1 MYKKPSRIVNDESPC
16 SSYAK
21 NRKNSKRPTFIEQTQ
36 YYILGGLPILAKKS
50 NNSEKLMIFALGG
63 VGEIGKNMYV
73 VQYDDDI
80 VVVDAGLKFPEE
92 DMLGIDLVIPDIS
105 YLTENRDKVRG
116 IIVTHGHED
125 HIGGLPYV
133 LKHLNVPLYAT
144 KLTLGLIEN
153 KLREA
158 NLLGET
164 KRILINADSELK
176 LGSTLTATFFK
187 TNHSI
192 PDSVGV
198 CIDTPEGNVVHT
210 GDFKFD
216 HTPVNDQFAD
226 LQRMAEIG
234 QKGVLALL
242 SDSTNAEKPG
252 FTPSEKSV
260 GIVLEDIFRKA
271 RQRVV
276 VATFA
281 SNVHRIQQ
289 VVNAADAT
297 GRKIVVVGRSMVN
310 VVSIA
315 SELGYLEIPEGMI
328 IEPEE
333 INRIGADRVA
343 ILCTGSQGEPMSA
356 LSRMAR
362 STHRKV
368 DILPG
373 DTVIIAAT
381 PVPGNEKYVGR
392 TIDAL
397 FRLGAE
403 VIYSG
408 SNKGVHVSG
417 HGSQEEL
424 KLMLNLM
431 RPKFF
436 IPIHGEYRMLRK
448 HAQLGESV
456 GVDPDNIFLVDIG
469 DVVEIHNG
477 EARKAGK
484 VPSGNV
490 LIDGL
495 GVGDVGNIV
504 LRDRKLLSQDGILV
518 VVVTLSKQDGR
529 IVSGPDIISRGF
541 VYVRE
546 SEGLLDEAN
555 RVVTSTLQRL
565 MSENV
570 NEWASLKSGVKDS
583 LGRFLFDQT
592 RRRPMILPIIMEV

>member
-1 MYKKPSRIVNDESPC
+1 MSKKNNND
-16 SSYAK
+16 
-21 NRKNSKRPTFIEQTQ
+21 
-36 YYILGGLPILAKKS
+36 
-50 NNSEKLMIFALGG
+50 KLTIFALGG

-73 VQYDDDI
+73 VQYGADI

-92 DMLGIDLVIPDIS
+92 DMLGIDIVIPDIS

-116 IIVTHGHED
+116 IVLTHGHED

-133 LKHLNVPLYAT
+133 LKNLNVPVYGT
-144 KLTLGLIEN
+144 RLTLGLVEN
-153 KLREA
+153 KLKEA
-158 NLLGET
+158 NLLGDT
-164 KRILINADSELK
+164 KRILINEDSEIQLGNSLK
-176 LGSTLTATFFK
+176 ATFFR

-198 CIDTPEGNVVHT
+198 CIETPEGNVVHT

-216 HTPVNDQFAD
+216 HTPVNGQFAN
-226 LQRMAEIG
+226 LHRMAEIG

-252 FTPSEKSV
+252 FTPSEKNV

-271 RQRVV
+271 EQRVV

-289 VVNAADAT
+289 VVNAAEST
-297 GRKIVVVGRSMVN
+297 GRKITVIGRSMVN

-315 SELGYLEIPEGMI
+315 SELGYLNVPDGML

-333 INRIGADRVA
+333 MNRMAGNRVVV
-343 ILCTGSQGEPMSA
+343 LCTGSQGEPMSA
-356 LSRMAR
+356 LTRMAR
-362 STHRKV
+362 SSHRKV

-392 TIDAL
+392 TIDEL
-397 FRLGAE
+397 FRLGAN

-408 SNKGVHVSG
+408 SNSGVHVSG

-431 RPKFF
+431 KPKYF
-436 IPIHGEYRMLRK
+436 IPIHGEFRMQRK
-448 HAQLGESV
+448 HALLAESV
-456 GVDPDNIFLVDIG
+456 GVEPQNIFITEIG
-469 DVVEIHNG
+469 EIVEIQG
-477 EARKAGK
+477 GAARKAGK
-484 VPSGNV
+484 VTAGNV

-518 VVVTLSKQDGR
+518 VVVTLSKQNGA

-555 RVVTSTLQRL
+555 RIVSSTLQRL
-565 MSENV
+565 MSEKV
-570 NEWASLKSGVKDS
+570 NEWASLKTSVKDS
-583 LGRFLFDQT
+583 LGRFLYEQT

>member
-1 MYKKPSRIVNDESPC
+1 LSKKNNND
-16 SSYAK
+16 
-21 NRKNSKRPTFIEQTQ
+21 
-36 YYILGGLPILAKKS
+36 
-50 NNSEKLMIFALGG
+50 KLMIFALGG

-73 VQYDDDI
+73 IQYGADI
-80 VVVDAGLKFPEE
+80 VVVDSGLKFPEE
-92 DMLGIDLVIPDIS
+92 DMLGIDIVIPDIS

-116 IIVTHGHED
+116 IVLTHGHED

-133 LKHLNVPLYAT
+133 LKNLNVPVYGT
-144 KLTLGLIEN
+144 RLTLGLVEN
-153 KLREA
+153 KLKEA
-158 NLLGET
+158 NLLGDT
-164 KRILINADSELK
+164 KRILINEDSEIQ
-176 LGSTLTATFFK
+176 LGSSLKVTFFR

-198 CIDTPEGNVVHT
+198 CIETPEGNVVHT

-216 HTPVNDQFAD
+216 HTPVNGQFAN
-226 LQRMAEIG
+226 LHRMAEIG

-252 FTPSEKSV
+252 FTPSEKNV

-271 RQRVV
+271 EQRVV

-289 VVNAADAT
+289 VVNAAEST
-297 GRKIVVVGRSMVN
+297 GRKITVIGRSMVN

-315 SELGYLEIPEGMI
+315 SELGYLNVPDGML

-333 INRIGADRVA
+333 MNRMAANRVVV
-343 ILCTGSQGEPMSA
+343 LCTGSQGEPMSA
-356 LSRMAR
+356 LTRMAR
-362 STHRKV
+362 SSHRKV

-392 TIDAL
+392 TIDEL
-397 FRLGAE
+397 FRLGAN

-408 SNKGVHVSG
+408 SNSGVHVSG

-431 RPKFF
+431 KPKYF
-436 IPIHGEYRMLRK
+436 IPIHGEYRMQRK
-448 HAQLGESV
+448 HALLAESV
-456 GVDPDNIFLVDIG
+456 GVESQNIFITEIG
-469 DVVEIHNG
+469 EIVEIQG
-477 EARKAGK
+477 GAARKAGK
-484 VPSGNV
+484 VTAGNV

-518 VVVTLSKQDGR
+518 VVVTLSKQNGA

-555 RVVTSTLQRL
+555 RIVSSTLQRL
-565 MSENV
+565 MSEKV
-570 NEWASLKSGVKDS
+570 NEWASLKTSVKDS
-583 LGRFLFDQT
+583 LGRFLYEQT

>member
-1 MYKKPSRIVNDESPC
+1 MSKKTNND
-16 SSYAK
+16 
-21 NRKNSKRPTFIEQTQ
+21 
-36 YYILGGLPILAKKS
+36 
-50 NNSEKLMIFALGG
+50 KLLIFALGG

-73 VQYDDDI
+73 VQYANDI

-92 DMLGIDLVIPDIS
+92 DMLGIDMVIPDIS
-105 YLTENRDKVRG
+105 YLTENRDKVKG
-116 IIVTHGHED
+116 IVLTHGHED

-133 LKHLNVPLYAT
+133 LKHLNVPVYGT
-144 KLTLGLIEN
+144 KLTMGLVEN
-153 KLREA
+153 KLKEA

-164 KRILINADSELK
+164 KRILIHADSEIK
-176 LGSTLTATFFK
+176 LGTNLRLSFFS

-198 CIDTPEGNVVHT
+198 CIDTPEGAVVHT

-216 HTPVNDQFAD
+216 HTPVNGHYAD

-234 QKGVLALL
+234 SRGVLALL

-260 GIVLEDIFRKA
+260 GIVLEDIFRKS

-289 VVNAADAT
+289 VVHAAEKT
-297 GRKIVVVGRSMVN
+297 GRKIAVIGRSMVN
-310 VVSIA
+310 VVGIA
-315 SELGYLEIPEGMI
+315 EDLGYLNIPDGML

-333 INRIGADRVA
+333 VGKMSADRVV

-356 LSRMAR
+356 LTRMAR

-392 TIDAL
+392 TIDDL
-397 FRLGAE
+397 FKLGAE
-403 VIYSG
+403 VYYSG
-408 SNKGVHVSG
+408 ANPGVHVSG

-431 RPKFF
+431 KPKFF
-436 IPIHGEYRMLRK
+436 IPIHGEYRMQRR
-448 HAQLGESV
+448 HALLAESV
-456 GVDPDNIFLVDIG
+456 GVEHDNIFITDIG
-469 DVVEIHNG
+469 EVVEIQG
-477 EARKAGK
+477 GSARKAGK
-484 VPSGNV
+484 VTAGNV

-518 VVVTLSKQDGR
+518 VVVTLSKQDGT

-555 RVVTSTLQRL
+555 RIVSNTLQRL

-570 NEWASLKSGVKDS
+570 NEWASLKTNVKDA
-583 LGRFLFDQT
+583 LGRFLYEQT

>member
-1 MYKKPSRIVNDESPC
+1 MSKK
-16 SSYAK
+16 
-21 NRKNSKRPTFIEQTQ
+21 
-36 YYILGGLPILAKKS
+36 
-50 NNSEKLMIFALGG
+50 NNQDKLLIFALGG

-73 VQYDDDI
+73 IQYNNDI
-80 VVVDAGLKFPEE
+80 VVVDSGLKFPEE
-92 DMLGIDLVIPDIS
+92 DMLGIDIVIPDIS

-116 IIVTHGHED
+116 ILITHGHED

-133 LKHLNVPLYAT
+133 LKHLNVPVYGT
-144 KLTLGLIEN
+144 KLTLGLIEG
-153 KLREA
+153 KLKEA
-158 NLLGET
+158 GLLGET
-164 KRILINADSELK
+164 KRILINADSEVQM
-176 LGSTLTATFFK
+176 GSIRASFFK

-198 CIDTPEGNVVHT
+198 CLDTPEGIVVHT

-226 LQRMAEIG
+226 LQRIAEIG
-234 QKGVLALL
+234 SRGVLALL
-242 SDSTNAEKPG
+242 SDSTNAERPG
-252 FTPSEKSV
+252 YTPSESNV
-260 GIVLEDIFRKA
+260 GEELEDIFRKST
-271 RQRVV
+271 QRVV

-289 VVNAADAT
+289 IINASIAT
-297 GRKIVVVGRSMVN
+297 RRKIAVVGRSMVN

-315 SELGYLEIPEGMI
+315 SELGYLNIPEGMI

-333 INRIGADRVA
+333 VNKLAADRVV

-356 LSRMAR
+356 LTRMAR

-381 PVPGNEKYVGR
+381 PIPGNERYVGR
-392 TIDAL
+392 TVDEL
-397 FRLGAE
+397 FRLGAN
-403 VIYSG
+403 VIYGPG
-408 SNKGVHVSG
+408 SVSGVHVSG

-424 KLMLNLM
+424 KLMLNLIK
-431 RPKFF
+431 PKYF
-436 IPIHGEYRMLRK
+436 IPIHGEYRMLRQ
-448 HAQLGESV
+448 HAKLGEAI
-456 GVDPDNIFLVDIG
+456 GMERENIFVIDNG
-469 DVVEIHNG
+469 DTVEFQGGN
-477 EARKAGK
+477 ARKGSK
-484 VPSGNV
+484 VQAGNV

-518 VVVTLSKQDGR
+518 VVVTLSKQDGT
-529 IVSGPDIISRGF
+529 IMSGPDIISRGF

-555 RVVTSTLQRL
+555 RIVTSTLNKL
-565 MSENV
+565 MNDKV
-570 NEWASLKSGVKDS
+570 NEWASLKTNVKDA
-583 LGRFLFDQT
+583 LGRFLYEQT

>member
-1 MYKKPSRIVNDESPC
+1 MSKK
-16 SSYAK
+16 
-21 NRKNSKRPTFIEQTQ
+21 
-36 YYILGGLPILAKKS
+36 
-50 NNSEKLMIFALGG
+50 NNNNEKLMIFALGG

-73 VQYDDDI
+73 IQYANDI

-92 DMLGIDLVIPDIS
+92 DMLGIDIVIPDIS

-116 IIVTHGHED
+116 IILTHGHED

-133 LKHLNVPLYAT
+133 LKHLNVPVYGT
-144 KLTLGLIEN
+144 RLTLGLVEN
-153 KLREA
+153 KLKEA

-164 KRILINADSELK
+164 KRILINADSELE
-176 LGSTLTATFFK
+176 LGTTLKASFFA

-198 CIDTPEGNVVHT
+198 CVETPEGAVVHT

-216 HTPVNDQFAD
+216 HTPVNGQYAD
-226 LQRMAEIG
+226 LQRMAQIG
-234 QKGVLALL
+234 TNGVLALL

-252 FTPSEKSV
+252 FTPSEKNV

-271 RQRVV
+271 SQRVV

-289 VVNAADAT
+289 VINAAEVT
-297 GRKIVVVGRSMVN
+297 GRKVAVIGRSMVN
-310 VVSIA
+310 VVGIA
-315 SELGYLEIPEGMI
+315 SDLGYLEIPDGMI

-333 INRIGADRVA
+333 VGKMVADRVV

-356 LSRMAR
+356 LTRMAR

-392 TIDAL
+392 TIDEL
-397 FRLGAE
+397 FRLGAN
-403 VIYSG
+403 VHYSG
-408 SNKGVHVSG
+408 ANSGVHVSG

-431 RPKFF
+431 KPKYFL
-436 IPIHGEYRMLRK
+436 PIHGEFRMQRR
-448 HAQLGESV
+448 HAVLAESV
-456 GVDPDNIFLVDIG
+456 GIDPDNIFITDIG
-469 DVVEIHNG
+469 EVVEIQG
-477 EARKAGK
+477 GAARKAGK
-484 VPSGNV
+484 VTAGNV

-518 VVVTLSKQDGR
+518 VVVTLSKQDGK

-555 RVVTSTLQRL
+555 RIVSSTLQKL

-570 NEWASLKSGVKDS
+570 NEWASLKTNVKDA
-583 LGRFLFDQT
+583 LGRFLYEQT

>member
-1 MYKKPSRIVNDESPC
+1 MSKKINND
-16 SSYAK
+16 
-21 NRKNSKRPTFIEQTQ
+21 
-36 YYILGGLPILAKKS
+36 
-50 NNSEKLMIFALGG
+50 KLSIFALGG
-63 VGEIGKNMYV
+63 VAEIGKNMYV
-73 VQYDDDI
+73 VQYDNDI
-80 VVVDAGLKFPEE
+80 VVIDAGLKFPEE
-92 DMLGIDLVIPDIS
+92 DMLGIDIVIPDIT

-116 IIVTHGHED
+116 IVLTHGHED

-133 LKHLNVPLYAT
+133 LKNLNVPVYGT
-144 KLTLGLIEN
+144 KLTLGLVEN
-153 KLREA
+153 KLKEA

-164 KRILINADSELK
+164 KRILINADSEIELGNLK
-176 LGSTLTATFFK
+176 ATFFR

-198 CIDTPEGNVVHT
+198 CIETPEGNVVHT

-216 HTPVNDQFAD
+216 HTPVNGQFAD

-234 QKGVLALL
+234 SKGVLALL

-252 FTPSEKSV
+252 FTPSEKNV
-260 GIVLEDIFRKA
+260 GIVLDDIFSKA
-271 RQRVV
+271 DQRVV

-289 VVNAADAT
+289 VMDAAYNT
-297 GRKIVVVGRSMVN
+297 GRKVTIIGRSMVN
-310 VVSIA
+310 VVGIA
-315 SELGYLEIPEGMI
+315 SDLGYLNVPDGLIV
-328 IEPEE
+328 EPEE
-333 INRIGADRVA
+333 VNKMSADRVV

-356 LSRMAR
+356 LTRMAR

-392 TIDAL
+392 TIDEL
-397 FRLGAE
+397 FRLGAN

-408 SNKGVHVSG
+408 SNSGVHVSG

-431 RPKFF
+431 KPKYF
-436 IPIHGEYRMLRK
+436 IPIHGEYRMLRR
-448 HAQLGESV
+448 HALLGEGV
-456 GVDPDNIFLVDIG
+456 GIDRENIFLIDIG
-469 DVVEIHNG
+469 DIVEIQNG
-477 EARKAGK
+477 VARKSGK
-484 VPSGNV
+484 VPAGNV

-518 VVVTLSKQDGR
+518 VVVTLSKQDGK

-555 RVVTSTLQRL
+555 RIVSSTLERL
-565 MSENV
+565 MGEKV
-570 NEWASLKSGVKDS
+570 NEWASLKTNVKDA
-583 LGRFLFDQT
+583 LGRFLYEQT

>member
-1 MYKKPSRIVNDESPC
+1 MSKK
-16 SSYAK
+16 
-21 NRKNSKRPTFIEQTQ
+21 
-36 YYILGGLPILAKKS
+36 
-50 NNSEKLMIFALGG
+50 NNNNEKLMIFALGG

-73 VQYDDDI
+73 IQYANDI

-92 DMLGIDLVIPDIS
+92 DMLGIDIVIPDIS

-116 IIVTHGHED
+116 IILTHGHED

-133 LKHLNVPLYAT
+133 LKHLNVPVYGT
-144 KLTLGLIEN
+144 RLTLGLVEN
-153 KLREA
+153 KLKEA
-158 NLLGET
+158 NLLGDT
-164 KRILINADSELK
+164 KRILINADSEIE
-176 LGSTLTATFFK
+176 LGSTLKASFFA

-198 CIDTPEGNVVHT
+198 CVETPEGAVVHT

-216 HTPVNDQFAD
+216 HTPVNGQYAD
-226 LQRMAEIG
+226 LQRMAQIG
-234 QKGVLALL
+234 TNGVLALL

-252 FTPSEKSV
+252 FTPSEKNV

-271 RQRVV
+271 SQRVV

-289 VVNAADAT
+289 VINAADVT
-297 GRKIVVVGRSMVN
+297 GRKVAVIGRSMVN
-310 VVSIA
+310 VVGIA
-315 SELGYLEIPEGMI
+315 SELGYLEIPDGMI

-333 INRIGADRVA
+333 VGKMAADRVV

-356 LSRMAR
+356 LTRMAR

-392 TIDAL
+392 TIDEL
-397 FRLGAE
+397 FRLGAN
-403 VIYSG
+403 VHYSG
-408 SNKGVHVSG
+408 ANSGVHVSG

-431 RPKFF
+431 KPKYFL
-436 IPIHGEYRMLRK
+436 PIHGEFRMQRR
-448 HAQLGESV
+448 HAVLAESV
-456 GVDPDNIFLVDIG
+456 GIDPDNIFITDIG
-469 DVVEIHNG
+469 EVVEIQG
-477 EARKAGK
+477 GAARKAGK
-484 VPSGNV
+484 VTAGNV

-518 VVVTLSKQDGR
+518 VVVTLSKQDGK

-555 RVVTSTLQRL
+555 RIVSSTLQKL

-570 NEWASLKSGVKDS
+570 NEWASLKTNVKDA
-583 LGRFLFDQT
+583 LGRFLYEQT

>member
-1 MYKKPSRIVNDESPC
+1 MSKK
-16 SSYAK
+16 
-21 NRKNSKRPTFIEQTQ
+21 
-36 YYILGGLPILAKKS
+36 
-50 NNSEKLMIFALGG
+50 NNNNEKLMIFALGG

-73 VQYDDDI
+73 IQYANDI

-92 DMLGIDLVIPDIS
+92 DMLGIDIVIPDIS

-116 IIVTHGHED
+116 IVLTHGHED

-133 LKHLNVPLYAT
+133 LKHLNVPVYGT
-144 KLTLGLIEN
+144 KLTLGLVEN
-153 KLREA
+153 KLKEA

-164 KRILINADSELK
+164 KRILINVDSVIE
-176 LGSTLTATFFK
+176 LGSTLKASFFA

-198 CIDTPEGNVVHT
+198 CVETPEGAVVHT

-216 HTPVNDQFAD
+216 HTPVNGQYAD
-226 LQRMAEIG
+226 LQRMAQIG
-234 QKGVLALL
+234 SNGVLALL

-252 FTPSEKSV
+252 FTPSEKNV

-271 RQRVV
+271 SQRVV

-289 VVNAADAT
+289 VINAAEVT
-297 GRKIVVVGRSMVN
+297 GRKVAVIGRSMVN
-310 VVSIA
+310 VVGIA
-315 SELGYLEIPEGMI
+315 SDLGYLEIPDGMI

-333 INRIGADRVA
+333 VGKMAADRVV

-356 LSRMAR
+356 LTRMAR

-392 TIDAL
+392 TIDEL
-397 FRLGAE
+397 FRLGAH
-403 VIYSG
+403 VHYSG
-408 SNKGVHVSG
+408 ANSGVHVSG

-431 RPKFF
+431 KPKYFL
-436 IPIHGEYRMLRK
+436 PIHGEFRMQRR
-448 HAQLGESV
+448 HAVLAESV
-456 GVDPDNIFLVDIG
+456 GIDPDNIFITDIG
-469 DVVEIHNG
+469 EVVEIQG
-477 EARKAGK
+477 GAARKAGK
-484 VPSGNV
+484 VTAGNV

-518 VVVTLSKQDGR
+518 VVVTLSKQDGK

-555 RVVTSTLQRL
+555 RIVSSTLQKL

-570 NEWASLKSGVKDS
+570 NEWASLKTNVKDA
-583 LGRFLFDQT
+583 LGRFLYEQT

>member
-1 MYKKPSRIVNDESPC
+1 MSKKTNND
-16 SSYAK
+16 
-21 NRKNSKRPTFIEQTQ
+21 
-36 YYILGGLPILAKKS
+36 
-50 NNSEKLMIFALGG
+50 KLMIFALGG

-73 VQYDDDI
+73 IQYGNDI
-80 VVVDAGLKFPEE
+80 VVVDSGLKFPEE
-92 DMLGIDLVIPDIS
+92 DMLGIDIVIPDIS

-116 IIVTHGHED
+116 IVLTHGHED

-133 LKHLNVPLYAT
+133 LKHLNVPVYGT
-144 KLTLGLIEN
+144 KLTLGLVEN
-153 KLREA
+153 KLKEA

-164 KRILINADSELK
+164 KRILINADSEIK
-176 LGSTLTATFFK
+176 LGSTLKATFFR

-198 CIDTPEGNVVHT
+198 CIDTPEGAVVHT

-216 HTPVNDQFAD
+216 HTPVNGQYAD

-234 QKGVLALL
+234 TRGVLALL

-260 GIVLEDIFRKA
+260 GIVLEDIFRKSK
-271 RQRVV
+271 QRVV

-289 VVNAADAT
+289 VINAAEST
-297 GRKIVVVGRSMVN
+297 GRKVTVIGRSMVN
-310 VVSIA
+310 VVGIA
-315 SELGYLEIPEGMI
+315 SDLGYLEIPDGML

-333 INRIGADRVA
+333 VGKMSADRVV
-343 ILCTGSQGEPMSA
+343 ILSTGSQGEPMSA
-356 LSRMAR
+356 LTRMAR

-373 DTVIIAAT
+373 DSVIIAAT

-392 TIDAL
+392 TIDEL
-397 FRLGAE
+397 FRLGAN
-403 VIYSG
+403 VYYSAAYPG
-408 SNKGVHVSG
+408 IHVSG

-431 RPKFF
+431 KPKFF
-436 IPIHGEYRMLRK
+436 LPIHGEFRMQRR
-448 HAQLGESV
+448 HALLAESV
-456 GVDPDNIFLVDIG
+456 GVEPDNIFITDIG
-469 DVVEIHNG
+469 EVIEIQNG
-477 EARKAGK
+477 GARRAGK
-484 VPSGNV
+484 VTAGNV

-518 VVVTLSKQDGR
+518 VVVTLSKQDGT
-529 IVSGPDIISRGF
+529 IKSGPDIISRGF

-555 RVVTSTLQRL
+555 RIVSSTLHKL

-570 NEWASLKSGVKDS
+570 NEWASLKTNVKDA
-583 LGRFLFDQT
+583 LGRFLYEQT

>member
-1 MYKKPSRIVNDESPC
+1 MSKKNNND
-16 SSYAK
+16 
-21 NRKNSKRPTFIEQTQ
+21 
-36 YYILGGLPILAKKS
+36 
-50 NNSEKLMIFALGG
+50 KLMIFALGG

-73 VQYDDDI
+73 VQYGSDI
-80 VVVDAGLKFPEE
+80 VVVDSGLKFPEE
-92 DMLGIDLVIPDIS
+92 DMLGIDIVIPDIS
-105 YLTENRDKVRG
+105 YLTENRDKVKG
-116 IIVTHGHED
+116 IVLTHGHED

-133 LKHLNVPLYAT
+133 LKHLNVPVYGT
-144 KLTLGLIEN
+144 KLTLGLVEN
-153 KLREA
+153 KLKEA

-164 KRILINADSELK
+164 KRILINEDSEIK
-176 LGSTLTATFFK
+176 LGSSLVVTFFR

-198 CIDTPEGNVVHT
+198 CIETPEGNVVHT

-216 HTPVNDQFAD
+216 HTPVNGQFAN
-226 LQRMAEIG
+226 LHRMAEIG
-234 QKGVLALL
+234 QRGVLALL

-252 FTPSEKSV
+252 FTPSEKNV

-271 RQRVV
+271 EQRVV

-289 VVNAADAT
+289 VVDAAVQT
-297 GRKIVVVGRSMVN
+297 GRKITVIGRSMVN

-315 SELGYLEIPEGMI
+315 SELGYLHMPDGML

-333 INRIGADRVA
+333 MNRMAANRVVV
-343 ILCTGSQGEPMSA
+343 LCTGSQGEPMSA
-356 LSRMAR
+356 LTRMAR
-362 STHRKV
+362 SSHRKV

-381 PVPGNEKYVGR
+381 PVPGNEKYIGR
-392 TIDAL
+392 TIDEL
-397 FRLGAE
+397 FRLGAD

-408 SNKGVHVSG
+408 SNSGVHVSG

-431 RPKFF
+431 KPKFF
-436 IPIHGEYRMLRK
+436 IPIHGEYRMQRR
-448 HAQLGESV
+448 HALLAKSV
-456 GVDPDNIFLVDIG
+456 GVDPDNIFITELG
-469 DVVEIHNG
+469 EVVEIQG
-477 EARKAGK
+477 GSARKAGK
-484 VPSGNV
+484 VTSGNV

-518 VVVTLSKQDGR
+518 VVVTLSKQNGA

-555 RVVTSTLQRL
+555 RIVSSTLQRL
-565 MSENV
+565 MSEKV
-570 NEWASLKSGVKDS
+570 NEWASLKTSVKDA
-583 LGRFLFDQT
+583 LGRFLYEQT